1 MIFCRHTVHSEHNST
16 EKMRSLNSLCKILA
30 NVYPQINLLVQGRSD
45 GQIIN
50 LQMKRPTNQPRTPS
64 RFEAIS
70 IIDDQTTK
78 RSSKWSKSCFHSN
91 PCELNCDFFL
101 ISFSFNQWFLLRNS
115 SKSPS
120 ISSVT
125 EKSIGSISFAIYLT
139 RIALKSKKI
148 FEFLEKLIH
157 GQCWLFSM
165 LFNSN
170 LSNRHLNSLKSEI
183 FSTRKSHSIEKFDS
197 TLCDVR
203 VIDRFRFQYTVKV
216 CTLLVV

>member
-64 RFEAIS
+64 RFAAIS
-70 IIDDQTTK
+70 IIIDDQTTK
-78 RSSKWSKSCFHSN
+78 RSSKWSKSCFCSN
-91 PCELNCDFFL
+91 PCELWFIL
-101 ISFSFNQWFLLRNS
+101 ISFSCNQWFLLRNG

-125 EKSIGSISFAIYLT
+125 ENSIGSISFAIYLT
-139 RIALKSKKI
+139 RIALKSKI
-148 FEFLEKLIH
+148 IVEFLEMLIH
-157 GQCWLFSM
+157 GQCWLFSV
-165 LFNSN
+165 F
-170 LSNRHLNSLKSEI
+170 
-183 FSTRKSHSIEKFDS
+183 FSI
-197 TLCDVR
+197 
-203 VIDRFRFQYTVKV
+203 
-216 CTLLVV
+216 